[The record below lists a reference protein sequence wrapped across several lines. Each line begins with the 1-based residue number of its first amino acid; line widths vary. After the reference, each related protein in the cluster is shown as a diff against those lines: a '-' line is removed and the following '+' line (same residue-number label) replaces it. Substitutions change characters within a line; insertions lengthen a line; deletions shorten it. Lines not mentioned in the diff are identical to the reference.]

1 MAILNGYINLSKID
15 KELIQTNAKGE
26 KILWLDLYTYD
37 SPDQYGNMACLRT
50 YNSRTREKAYI
61 ANFRKK
67 DIQGHGG
74 AQGGTASHQDDNDL
88 GF

>member
-1 MAILNGYINLSKID
+1 MAILHGFINLSKID
-15 KELIQTNAKGE
+15 KDLIQTNTKGE

-50 YNSRTREKAYI
+50 YNAKTREKAYI

-67 DIQGHGG
+67 DIQSHGG
-74 AQGGTASHQDDNDL
+74 VQGQTAHQDDNDL